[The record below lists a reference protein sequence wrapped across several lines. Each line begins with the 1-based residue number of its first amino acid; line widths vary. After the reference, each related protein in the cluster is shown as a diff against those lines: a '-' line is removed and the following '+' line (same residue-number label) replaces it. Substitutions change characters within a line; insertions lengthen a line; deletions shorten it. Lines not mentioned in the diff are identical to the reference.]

1 MNIDLRKTMIPAIVC
16 ALVCSLLPVEAY
28 ADRASRKWSI
38 QLSTGL
44 RQPAFNHLHQ
54 PWVLSPTY
62 DATVYHSI
70 SRTVSLGVLFSHS
83 KVYNDPESTSI
94 FKFGHGNA
102 DAYWKNSCF
111 GIAGKVYLY
120 PEGNFAPHL
129 RFGSGLSSWKVISMA
144 TGRPQVVKASDGTET
159 DYKAT
164 ELFFMTGVGSESYI
178 HPRWSIYYG
187 LELFYL
193 TGIGADFDRE
203 TNDGRS
209 RGFVN
214 LQIGVV
220 FYFGPRKK
228 SLWEK
233 WRDGEEERQE
243 RTTPSQYIERE
254 PGGGEPDDT
263 IRQTDRDIYADSD
276 YDGVR
281 DEVDLCPDTPL
292 EAAEHV
298 DETGCPT
305 DADSDGVPDYRDE
318 CFNTPLDM
326 PVDSIGCPLDED
338 SDGIPDPEDNCSDTP
353 KGYEVDR
360 QGCVDRAK
368 VFAQRVLH
376 FYYPP
381 GGSNLSRQA
390 AIYLDSLVQLLT
402 DFESVTIEVYGY
414 TDNIGEE
421 EANLRL
427 SQKRA
432 DKIKGFLVLQGI
444 DKDRI
449 KAIGKG
455 ETDFIASN
463 ADRYGR
469 EKNRR
474 IELRFE
480 Y

>member
-1 MNIDLRKTMIPAIVC
+1 MNIDLRKTMIMAVVC
-16 ALVCSLLPVEAY
+16 ALVCSLLPVEAD
-28 ADRASRKWSI
+28 ADRTSRKWSI
-38 QLSTGL
+38 QLGAGL
-44 RQPAFNHLHQ
+44 RQPGFNHLHQ
-54 PWVLSPTY
+54 PWVLSATY

-70 SRTVSLGVLFSHS
+70 SRTVSLGVLFSYS
-83 KVYNDPESTSI
+83 EVYNDSVSTAT
-94 FKFGHGNA
+94 FKFSREKA
-102 DAYWKNSCF
+102 DAYWKNRCF
-111 GIAGKVYLY
+111 GVAGKVYLY

-129 RFGSGLSSWKVISMA
+129 IFGSGLSSWEVISIA

-164 ELFFMTGVGSESYI
+164 ELFFMAGVGSESFI

-193 TGIGADFDRE
+193 TGMGADFDRE

-209 RGFVN
+209 RGFAN
-214 LQIGVV
+214 FEIGMV
-220 FYFGPRKK
+220 FYFGPPMK

-233 WRDGEEERQE
+233 WREGEEERQE
-243 RTTPSQYIERE
+243 RRTPSQYIKRE

-263 IRQTDRDIYADSD
+263 LRQTDRDIYADSD

-281 DEVDLCPDTPL
+281 DQIDLCPDTPL
-292 EAAEHV
+292 EAAEYV

-305 DADSDGVPDYRDE
+305 DADYDGVPDYRDE
-318 CFNTPLDM
+318 CFNTPLVM
-326 PVDSIGCPLDED
+326 PVDSAGCPLDED
-338 SDGIPDPEDNCSDTP
+338 SDGIPDSEDSCSATP

-360 QGCVDRAK
+360 HGCVDMAK
-368 VFAQRVLH
+368 VFARRVLH
-376 FYYPP
+376 FHYPP

-402 DFESVTIEVYGY
+402 DFESVRIEIYGY
-414 TDNIGEE
+414 TDNIGEK

-427 SQKRA
+427 SQKRT
-432 DKIKGFLVLQGI
+432 DKIKGFLVLQGV

-449 KAIGKG
+449 KGSGKG

-474 IELRFE
+474 IEIRFE

>member
-1 MNIDLRKTMIPAIVC
+1 MNIDLRKAMLLAIVC
-16 ALVCSLLPVEAY
+16 TLVCSLLPVEAY
-28 ADRASRKWSI
+28 ADRTSSKWSI
-38 QLSTGL
+38 QLCAGL
-44 RQPAFNHLHQ
+44 RQPTFNHLHQ
-54 PWVLSPTY
+54 PWVLSATY

-70 SRTVSLGVLFSHS
+70 SRIVSLGVMFSNS
-83 KVYNDPESTSI
+83 RVYNDPESAATV
-94 FKFGHGNA
+94 KFGHGNA
-102 DAYWKNSCF
+102 DAYWKNSCL
-111 GIAGKVYLY
+111 GVAGKVYLY

-129 RFGSGLSSWKVISMA
+129 KFGSGLSSWKVISMA

-164 ELFFMTGVGSESYI
+164 EIFFMTGVGSESFI
-178 HPRWSIYYG
+178 HRRWSIYYG
-187 LELFYL
+187 LEFFYL

-209 RGFVN
+209 RGFLN
-214 LQIGVV
+214 LQIGLV
-220 FYFGPRKK
+220 FYFGPREK

-243 RTTPSQYIERE
+243 RREPSQFIKRE

-263 IRQTDRDIYADSD
+263 LRQTDRDIYADSD

-281 DEVDLCPDTPL
+281 NEIDLCPDTPP

-305 DADSDGVPDYRDE
+305 DADSDGIPDYRDE

-326 PVDSIGCPLDED
+326 PVDSAGCPLDED
-338 SDGIPDPEDNCSDTP
+338 SDGVPDPEDKCSDTP
-353 KGYEVDR
+353 KGYKVDR
-360 QGCVDRAK
+360 QGCVDTAV
-368 VFAQRVLH
+368 VFARRVLH
-376 FYYPP
+376 FNYPP
-381 GGSNLSRQA
+381 GGSNLSREG
-390 AIYLDSLVQLLT
+390 AIHLDSLVQLLT
-402 DFESVTIEVYGY
+402 DFEGVRIEIYGY

-455 ETDFIASN
+455 ETDFVASN
-463 ADRYGR
+463 ADKYGR
-469 EKNRR
+469 QKNRR
-474 IELRFE
+474 IEIRFE